1 MTLIHARQKARLLK
15 ALAKTLDST
24 CTVYRAPRVDD
35 GQGGATQDYQP
46 SHTLPCRVADI
57 SAPSASI
64 GAQVGGQPVGL
75 VQKLLCFAP
84 GADVQWDD
92 LLVVNGQTYRY
103 VDVSNENTEEVWL
116 RVLVERR
123 EAGAIVL

>member
-1 MTLIHARQKARLLK
+1 MTLIRVRRKSWLVHKLK
-15 ALAKTLDST
+15 QTLDST

-46 SHTLPCRVADI
+46 SHALPCRVADLNA
-57 SAPSASI
+57 SSASI